1 MENNVSEQDKR
12 YKLEDFEFYK
22 TAREFRKMVYEV
34 LKVLPREEKHNLASQ
49 MRRAAVSI
57 SNNIAEG
64 HGRWHHQENIQFCR
78 ISRGSIEEIID
89 DFNVCLDEGY
99 CPGFDLIQFKEGR
112 LRSYQE
118 NKWLYRIPEEKP
130 AREKRIGQNSED
142 NYQHPN
148 TSY

>member
-1 MENNVSEQDKR
+1 MENNGSEQDKR
-12 YKLEDFEFYK
+12 YKLEDFELYK

-99 CPGFDLIQFKEGR
+99 CPGFDLIQLKKEGYDLIR
-112 LRSYQE
+112 KINGYIAYLKKNQQG
-118 NKWLYRIPEEKP
+118 KK
-130 AREKRIGQNSED
+130 G
-142 NYQHPN
+142 
-148 TSY
+148 

>member
-1 MENNVSEQDKR
+1 MENNGSDQDKR
-12 YKLEDFEFYK
+12 YKLDDFELYK
-22 TAREFRKMVYEV
+22 TAREFRKKVYEI

-78 ISRGSIEEIID
+78 ISRGSVEEIID

-99 CPGFDLIQFKEGR
+99 CPGFDLKQLKNDGYDLI
-112 LRSYQE
+112 
-118 NKWLYRIPEEKP
+118 
-130 AREKRIGQNSED
+130 KRINGYIAYLKKNQRMASK
-142 NYQHPN
+142 
-148 TSY
+148 